1 MNGPLKLGV
10 AGENV
15 RMWQIALGKVGQPVT
30 ADSRFGVETQKATI
44 AVQKKIGVTAD
55 GIVGKATEA
64 ALTRKYALAV
74 GIDWTGEINRNTT
87 FSMKPAG
94 KGKPAA
100 TAATAAPEKAAA
112 GFPWII
118 IAIAGGVGVAILTGK
133 GKGKGKGKQRKR

>member
-15 RMWQIALGKVGQPVT
+15 RMWQIALGKAGNPVT
-30 ADSRFGVETQKATI
+30 VDSKFGMETQKATV

-55 GIVGKATEA
+55 GIVGKATVA
-64 ALTRKYALAV
+64 ALARKYALAV

-94 KGKPAA
+94 KGKP
-100 TAATAAPEKAAA
+100 AATAAPEKAAA

-133 GKGKGKGKQRKR
+133 GKGKGRRRRR